1 MRDTAIMRVTATSTS
16 SSESIEPLGGCAG
29 VARGGGVGVTIA
41 CTGVPGGCIV
51 VGVRTITVGEAVAV
65 GVVALT
71 LVIACVTPTPT
82 VVAVI
87 GLVASPTTPVGSTV
101 VTPVSVA

>member
-1 MRDTAIMRVTATSTS
+1 MRDTAIMRVAATSTS
-16 SSESIEPLGGCAG
+16 SSESIEPLGGCVG

-41 CTGVPGGCIV
+41 CTGVPGGCGGCIV

-71 LVIACVTPTPT
+71 WVIACVTPTPT
-82 VVAVI
+82 VVAVV
-87 GLVASPTTPVGSTV
+87 GLVALVASPTTPVG
-101 VTPVSVA
+101 

>member
-1 MRDTAIMRVTATSTS
+1 MRDTAIMRVATTSTS

-29 VARGGGVGVTIA
+29 VAGRGGVGVTIA

-51 VGVRTITVGEAVAV
+51 VGVRTTKVGGAVAV

-82 VVAVI
+82 VVALA
-87 GLVASPTTPVGSTV
+87 GLVALPTTPVGSTV
-101 VTPVSVA
+101 VTSVSVA

>member
-1 MRDTAIMRVTATSTS
+1 MRDIAIMRVTATSTS

-41 CTGVPGGCIV
+41 CTGVPGGCGGCIV
-51 VGVRTITVGEAVAV
+51 VGVRTTAGGAVVV

-71 LVIACVTPTPT
+71 SVIACVTPTPT
-82 VVAVI
+82 VVALA
-87 GLVASPTTPVGSTV
+87 GLVATPTTPVG
-101 VTPVSVA
+101 